1 MSEMDCGTGGN
12 GTVPDTDHTGSVTYS
27 PSEAEEEEGRTR
39 LQGSSGCSQR
49 WLLALMGCF
58 GGIMVESG
66 RAGLSVAIVCMVN
79 DTDSNNS
86 DPANSSSLSTEH
98 AEFYWSKAEQSGML
112 SAYFYGYMV
121 IQIPG
126 GWLAGRHGG
135 KNVMFFGMLIGS
147 IASLLLPIGARTSK
161 YLVYVLRG
169 LVGISQGV
177 YLFSMH
183 TMWGKWA
190 PPLERTKLLA
200 VAYAGPKIGSIA
212 VFAMS
217 GYLCKY
223 GFDNGWASMFYLS
236 GGISVIW
243 CGVWYYT
250 VASTPSQHPWISQ
263 QEKNYITMSIG
274 ETKASYPTPWGA
286 MLMSPAT
293 WVCVIGHVCFNWIAY
308 TLTTNTPLFLKE
320 VMNFDITE
328 NGLLSSMTFAS
339 QAVSAVL
346 TGQVADY
353 FRSKKYL
360 STTATRRLFQSIAF
374 LGAGVC
380 LLGTG
385 FVDAEHRYV
394 AIALLTIAMWFMGVS
409 TAGYLVNFVDFAP
422 RHAGIL
428 VGISNT
434 IASLPGM
441 VAPLLAGALTPHK
454 SQEEWRNV
462 FYVCAGFCVLGIV
475 VFGTQA
481 RGELQYWAV
490 DQVEMEVVEEQRV
503 SMFEKVPDFR
513 DASLDTFKDVI
524 SSDKKTKEPDDI
536 LGNNTPDIAPDKEM
550 DILAN
555 SDTSTV

>member
-1 MSEMDCGTGGN
+1 MICGKGMD
-12 GTVPDTDHTGSVTYS
+12 VPHTGQIRSTT
-27 PSEAEEEEGRTR
+27 SETEEEEDRAR
-39 LQGSSGCSQR
+39 QQGCSACPQR
-49 WLLALMGCF
+49 WLLALVGCF

-66 RAGLSVAIVCMVN
+66 RAGLSMAIVCMAN
-79 DTDSNNS
+79 DTDSSVN
-86 DPANSSSLSTEH
+86 DTANSSSKFTEH
-98 AEFYWSKAEQSGML
+98 AEFYWSKTEQSGML

-126 GWLAGRHGG
+126 GWLAGRYGG
-135 KNVMFFGMLIGS
+135 KNVMFIGMLIGS
-147 IASLLLPIGARTSK
+147 IASLLLPIGARTTK
-161 YLVYVLRG
+161 YLVYVLRA
-169 LVGISQGV
+169 LLGISQGV

-223 GFDNGWASMFYLS
+223 GFDNGWASMFYLT
-236 GGISVIW
+236 GGITMVW

-250 VASTPSQHPWISQ
+250 VASTPSQHRRISQ
-263 QEKNYITMSIG
+263 VEKDHIIRSIG
-274 ETKASYPTPWGA
+274 EKENNYKTPWWA
-286 MLMSPAT
+286 MMSSPAT
-293 WVCVIGHVCFNWIAY
+293 WACVIGHVCFNWTAY

-320 VMNFDITE
+320 VLNFDITE

-353 FRSKKYL
+353 FRSRKYL
-360 STTATRRLFQSIAF
+360 STSATRRLFQSIAF
-374 LGAGVC
+374 LGAGAC
-380 LLGTG
+380 LIGTG
-385 FVDAEHRYV
+385 FVNAEHRYV
-394 AIALLTIAMWFMGVS
+394 AIALLTIAMWFMGLS

-441 VAPLLAGALTPHK
+441 VAPLLAGVMTPHK
-454 SQEEWRNV
+454 TQEEWRNV
-462 FYVCAGFCVLGIV
+462 FYVCGGFCVLGTL

-481 RGELQYWAV
+481 RGELQPWAV
-490 DQVEMEVVEEQRV
+490 EQVVIEVGEEHGV
-503 SMFEKVPDFR
+503 PMLEKVTD
-513 DASLDTFKDVI
+513 FKDVI
-524 SSDKKTKEPDDI
+524 SPNNQKPADI
-536 LGNNTPDIAPDKEM
+536 LSNTIQVNIPEKKQM
-550 DILAN
+550 
-555 SDTSTV
+555 S